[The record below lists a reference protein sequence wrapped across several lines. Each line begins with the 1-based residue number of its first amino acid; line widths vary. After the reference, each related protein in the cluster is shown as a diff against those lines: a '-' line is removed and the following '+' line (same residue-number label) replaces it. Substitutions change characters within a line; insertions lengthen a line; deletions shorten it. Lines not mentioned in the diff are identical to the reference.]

1 MVAVVVIVEEEEV
14 AVVVTVHPPRL
25 PEMVEEEEEEEM
37 TLSGETRASLK
48 TNSTRHLAGMIQ
60 MPLTT
65 VDSAVVIII
74 ITIVALQEETMMNGH
89 QVEEVEEEMTLNRP
103 LAATTKA
110 E

>member
-1 MVAVVVIVEEEEV
+1 MVVVVVIVVEEEEV
-14 AVVVTVHPPRL
+14 AVVVTVHPRL
-25 PEMVEEEEEEEM
+25 PEMEEEQEM
-37 TLSGETRASLK
+37 TLSGATRASLK
-48 TNSTRHLAGMIQ
+48 TNFTRLLAGMME

-74 ITIVALQEETMMNGH
+74 ITIVALQEEETMNGL
-89 QVEEVEEEMTLNRP
+89 QVEEEEEEMTLNRP

>member
-1 MVAVVVIVEEEEV
+1 MVAVVVIVEEEEEV
-14 AVVVTVHPPRL
+14 AVVVTVHPRL
-25 PEMVEEEEEEEM
+25 PEMEEEEM

-89 QVEEVEEEMTLNRP
+89 QVEEEEVMTLNRP

>member
-1 MVAVVVIVEEEEV
+1 MVVVIVVEEEEV
-14 AVVVTVHPPRL
+14 AVVVTVHPRL
-25 PEMVEEEEEEEM
+25 PDMEEEEM
-37 TLSGETRASLK
+37 IRNGATRASPK
-48 TNSTRHLAGMIQ
+48 TNFTRLLAGMME

-74 ITIVALQEETMMNGH
+74 ITIVALQEEETTNGL
-89 QVEEVEEEMTLNRP
+89 QVEEEEEEEMTLNRP

>member
-1 MVAVVVIVEEEEV
+1 MVAVVVIVEEEEEV
-14 AVVVTVHPPRL
+14 AVVVTVHPRL
-25 PEMVEEEEEEEM
+25 PEMEEEEEAM